1 MLRKSTNEISIRPKW
16 SRDRKIV
23 VIGLSILTAV
33 GLLFG
38 SFKAG
43 YRKANFDSV
52 VHGSYITRLE
62 KELSAVEA
70 KAKDFQQ
77 KMAVAQRD
85 SQVQKAAYAE
95 INKTYQKVDDKNE
108 ELNRKL
114 NFYRSIITPEDGRS
128 GVKIHDVRTTLNAN
142 GELGFEVVIIQSIDH
157 SASKNVSVLIELL
170 KSKKARSS
178 IQQWPTT
185 GRKRISLRYSDTIS
199 GVFEDVQVKSDMV
212 LKITAQPNDRVD
224 KQLVEWHEL

>member
-16 SRDRKIV
+16 SRDRKIA
-23 VIGLSILTAV
+23 VISISVLTAV

-52 VHGSYITRLE
+52 EHGSYITRLE
-62 KELSAVEA
+62 KELSITKS
-70 KAKDFQQ
+70 KAKDAR
-77 KMAVAQRD
+77 KKRAVAERD

-95 INKTYQKVDDKNE
+95 INKTYQKVDDQNE

-114 NFYRSIITPEDGRS
+114 DFYRSIITPEDGTS
-128 GVKIHDVRTTLNAN
+128 GVKIHDVRTTLDAD
-142 GELGFEVVIIQSIDH
+142 GKLGFEVVMIQSIDH
-157 SASKNVSVLIELL
+157 SSSKNVTILIELK
-170 KSKKARSS
+170 KSKRTSDIIKK
-178 IQQWPTT
+178 WPIS
-185 GRKRISLRYSDTIS
+185 GRKTIKFRHSNIVKGIFQNVEIKS
-199 GVFEDVQVKSDMV
+199 GMV
-212 LKITAQPNDRVD
+212 LKITARPDGRAD

>member
-16 SRDRKIV
+16 SRDKKIV
-23 VIGLSILTAV
+23 VIGLSVLTAI

-52 VHGSYITRLE
+52 EHGSYITRLE
-62 KELSAVEA
+62 RELSSVKSTAKEL
-70 KAKDFQQ
+70 QQ
-77 KMAVAQRD
+77 KLAVAERD
-85 SQVQKAAYAE
+85 SQVQKSAYAE

-128 GVKIHDVRTTLNAN
+128 GIKIHDVRTTLNAS
-142 GELGFEVVIIQSIDH
+142 GQLGFEVVMIQSIDH
-157 SASKNVSVLIELL
+157 SSSKNVSVLIELM
-170 KSKKARSS
+170 KSKKARTN
-178 IQQWPTT
+178 IQQWPAA
-185 GRKRISLRYSDTIS
+185 GRKTINLRYSDLVR
-199 GVFEDVQVKSDMV
+199 GVFENVQIKSDMV
-212 LKITAQPNDRVD
+212 LKITARPNGRVD